1 MGASRQGSP
10 TRSKCVREQ
19 PAFSPYPAGLVLA
32 GRKVLVVGGGQVAQR
47 RIPGL
52 LTADAQVTVVS
63 PQVTP
68 SVHGMV
74 VTREVAWLPRRF
86 VPSDLDGAWYVI
98 AATDD
103 RDVNATVAEAAEAR
117 HIFCVRS
124 DDASRAT
131 AWTPATGRHGRITV
145 AVLAS
150 RDPRR
155 SAAVRDAVVDA
166 LRRGDIAAPR
176 FRAKTP
182 GVVLV
187 GGGPGDPDLITVAGR
202 RALSEADVVV
212 ADHLAPRELLDEL
225 PAHVELVDAGKL
237 PRGSATTQDDI
248 NATIVSSALAGQRV
262 VRLKGG
268 DPFVFGRGY
277 EELLACAQ
285 AGVPCTVIPGI
296 TSAISVPALAG
307 VPLTH
312 RGVAQEFTVV
322 SGHLPPEHPE
332 SLVEWSAVARL
343 RGTVVL
349 MMAMANLAAIAREL
363 IRHGR
368 SPDAAVAVVSDGS
381 RPTQRALITTLE
393 SAAGAVE
400 SHALR
405 PPAVV
410 VIGDVVSVSASAAGH
425 QATPEGADDDG

>member
-1 MGASRQGSP
+1 MS
-10 TRSKCVREQ
+10 EQ

-32 GRKVLVVGGGQVAQR
+32 GRKVVVVGGGQVAQR

-52 LTADAQVTVVS
+52 LTADADVTVVS
-63 PQVTP
+63 PEVTP
-68 SVHGMV
+68 SVRGMV
-74 VTREVAWLPRRF
+74 DAGEVGWLERDF
-86 VPSDLDGAWYVI
+86 VPTDLDGAWYVI

-103 RDVNATVAEAAEAR
+103 SEVNATVSRVAESR

-131 AWTPATGRHGRITV
+131 AWTPATGRHGKITV

-155 SAAVRDAVVDA
+155 SAAVRDAVLDA
-166 LRRGDIAAPR
+166 LRRGDIAAPTLR
-176 FRAKTP
+176 SRAP

-202 RALSEADVVV
+202 RALSEADIVV

-225 PAHVELVDAGKL
+225 PGHVEVVDAGKL
-237 PRGSATTQDDI
+237 PRGNSTAQEDI
-248 NATIVSSALAGQRV
+248 NATIITRARAGQRV

-268 DPFVFGRGY
+268 DPFIFGRGY
-277 EELLACAQ
+277 EEVMACAQ
-285 AGVPCTVIPGI
+285 AGLPCTVIPGV
-296 TSAISVPALAG
+296 TSATSVPALAG
-307 VPLTH
+307 IPLTQ
-312 RGVAQEFTVV
+312 RGVAHEFVVV
-322 SGHLPPEHPE
+322 SGHLPPGDPQ

-349 MMAMANLAAIAREL
+349 LMAVANLSAITAEL

-368 SPDAAVAVVSDGS
+368 APQSPVAIISDGS
-381 RPTQRALITTLE
+381 RPTQRAVTTTLE
-393 SAAGAVE
+393 SAAAAVE

-405 PPAVV
+405 APAIV
-410 VIGDVVSVSASAAGH
+410 VIGDVVSVSSAAVDGP
-425 QATPEGADDDG
+425 TPTARGDGDG

>member
-1 MGASRQGSP
+1 MS
-10 TRSKCVREQ
+10 EQ

-32 GRKVLVVGGGQVAQR
+32 GRKVVVVGGGQVAQR

-52 LTADAQVTVVS
+52 LIADADVTVVS
-63 PQVTP
+63 PEVTP
-68 SVHGMV
+68 SVRGMV
-74 VTREVAWLPRRF
+74 EAGEVGWLERDF
-86 VPSDLDGAWYVI
+86 VPTDLDGAWYVI

-103 RDVNATVAEAAEAR
+103 SEVNASVSQVAESR

-131 AWTPATGRHGRITV
+131 AWTPATGRHGKITV

-155 SAAVRDAVVDA
+155 SAAVRDAVLDA
-166 LRRGDIAAPR
+166 LRRGDIAAPT
-176 FRAKTP
+176 FRSRAP

-202 RALSEADVVV
+202 RALSEADIVV

-225 PAHVELVDAGKL
+225 PGHVEVVDAGKL
-237 PRGSATTQDDI
+237 PRGNSTAQEDI
-248 NATIVSSALAGQRV
+248 NATIVTRARAGQRV

-268 DPFVFGRGY
+268 DPFIFGRGY
-277 EELLACAQ
+277 EEVMACAQ
-285 AGVPCTVIPGI
+285 AGLTCTVIPGV
-296 TSAISVPALAG
+296 TSATSVPALAG
-307 VPLTH
+307 IPLTQ
-312 RGVAQEFTVV
+312 RGVAHEFVVV
-322 SGHLPPEHPE
+322 SGHLPPGDPQ

-349 MMAMANLAAIAREL
+349 LMAVANLSAITAEL

-368 SPDAAVAVVSDGS
+368 APQSPVAIISDGS
-381 RPTQRALITTLE
+381 RPTQRAVTTTLE
-393 SAAGAVE
+393 SAAAAVE

-405 PPAVV
+405 APAIV
-410 VIGDVVSVSASAAGH
+410 VIGDVVSVSSAAVDGP
-425 QATPEGADDDG
+425 TPTARGDGDG

>member
-1 MGASRQGSP
+1 MS
-10 TRSKCVREQ
+10 EQ

-32 GRKVLVVGGGQVAQR
+32 GRKVVVVGGGQVAQR

-52 LTADAQVTVVS
+52 LIADADVTVVS
-63 PQVTP
+63 PEVTP
-68 SVHGMV
+68 SVRGMV
-74 VTREVAWLPRRF
+74 EAGEVGWLERDF
-86 VPSDLDGAWYVI
+86 VPTDLDGAWYVI

-103 RDVNATVAEAAEAR
+103 SEVNASVSQVAESR

-131 AWTPATGRHGRITV
+131 AWTPATGRHGKITV

-155 SAAVRDAVVDA
+155 SAAVRDAVLDA
-166 LRRGDIAAPR
+166 LRRGDIAAPT
-176 FRAKTP
+176 FRSRAP

-202 RALSEADVVV
+202 RALSEADIVV

-225 PAHVELVDAGKL
+225 PGHVEVVDAGKL
-237 PRGSATTQDDI
+237 PRGNSTAQEDI
-248 NATIVSSALAGQRV
+248 NATIITRARAGQRV

-268 DPFVFGRGY
+268 DPFIFGRGF
-277 EELLACAQ
+277 EEVMACAR
-285 AGVPCTVIPGI
+285 AGLPCTVIPGV
-296 TSAISVPALAG
+296 TSATSVPALAG
-307 VPLTH
+307 IPLTQ
-312 RGVAQEFTVV
+312 RGVAHEFVVV
-322 SGHLPPEHPE
+322 SGHLPPGDPR

-349 MMAMANLAAIAREL
+349 LMAVANLSAITAEL

-368 SPDAAVAVVSDGS
+368 APQSPVAIISDGS
-381 RPTQRALITTLE
+381 RPTQRAVTTTLE
-393 SAAGAVE
+393 SAAVAVE

-405 PPAVV
+405 APAIV
-410 VIGDVVSVSASAAGH
+410 VIGDVVSVSSAAVDGP
-425 QATPEGADDDG
+425 TPTARGDGDG

>member
-1 MGASRQGSP
+1 VS
-10 TRSKCVREQ
+10 EQ

-32 GRKVLVVGGGQVAQR
+32 GRKVVVVGGGQVAQR

-52 LTADAQVTVVS
+52 LIADANVTVVS
-63 PQVTP
+63 PEVTP
-68 SVHGMV
+68 SVRGMV
-74 VTREVAWLPRRF
+74 EAGEVGWLERDF
-86 VPSDLDGAWYVI
+86 VPTDLDGAWYVI

-103 RDVNATVAEAAEAR
+103 SEVNASVSQVAESR

-131 AWTPATGRHGRITV
+131 AWTPATGRHGKITV

-155 SAAVRDAVVDA
+155 SAAVRDAVLDA
-166 LRRGDIAAPR
+166 LRRGDIAAPT
-176 FRAKTP
+176 FRSRAP

-202 RALSEADVVV
+202 RALSEADIVV

-225 PAHVELVDAGKL
+225 PGHVEVVDAGKL
-237 PRGSATTQDDI
+237 PRGNSTAQEDI
-248 NATIVSSALAGQRV
+248 NATIITRARAGQRV

-268 DPFVFGRGY
+268 DPFIFGRGF
-277 EELLACAQ
+277 EEVMACAR
-285 AGVPCTVIPGI
+285 AGLPCTVIPGV
-296 TSAISVPALAG
+296 TSATSVPALAG
-307 VPLTH
+307 IPLTQ
-312 RGVAQEFTVV
+312 RGVAHEFVVV
-322 SGHLPPEHPE
+322 SGHLPPGDPQ

-349 MMAMANLAAIAREL
+349 LMAVANLSAITAEL

-368 SPDAAVAVVSDGS
+368 APQSPVAIISDGS
-381 RPTQRALITTLE
+381 RPTQRAVTTTLE
-393 SAAGAVE
+393 SAAAAVE

-405 PPAVV
+405 APAIV
-410 VIGDVVSVSASAAGH
+410 VIGDVVSVSSAAVDGP
-425 QATPEGADDDG
+425 TPTARGDGDG

>member
-1 MGASRQGSP
+1 MGAWHQGIAD
-10 TRSKCVREQ
+10 KEQCVRQQ
-19 PAFSPYPAGLVLA
+19 PSFSPYPAGLVLV
-32 GRKVLVVGGGQVAQR
+32 GRKVVVVGGGQVAQR

-52 LTADAQVTVVS
+52 LTADAHVTVVS
-63 PQVTP
+63 PHVTP
-68 SVHGMV
+68 SVQGMV
-74 VTREVAWLPRRF
+74 VAGEVAWLEREF
-86 VPSDLDGAWYVI
+86 VPADLDGAWYVI

-103 RDVNATVAEAAEAR
+103 SEVNATVSQAAESR
-117 HIFCVRS
+117 RIFCVRS

-131 AWTPATGRHGRITV
+131 AWTPATGRHGRITI

-155 SAAVRDAVVDA
+155 SAAVRDAVLDA
-166 LRRGDIAAPR
+166 LRQGDIAAPR
-176 FRAKTP
+176 FRARTP

-212 ADHLAPRELLDEL
+212 ADHLAPRELLEEL

-237 PRGSATTQDDI
+237 PRGSATAQDDI
-248 NATIVSSALAGQRV
+248 NATMITSARAGQRV

-277 EELLACAQ
+277 EEVIACAQ

-312 RGVAQEFTVV
+312 RGVAQEFTVI
-322 SGHLPPEHPE
+322 SGHLPPEDPE
-332 SLVEWSAVARL
+332 SLVEWPAVARL

-349 MMAMANLAAIAREL
+349 LMAMANLSAIAQEL

-368 SPDAAVAVVSDGS
+368 APDCPVAVVSEGS
-381 RPTQRALITTLE
+381 RPTQRALTTTLE
-393 SAAGAVE
+393 SAATAVE

-405 PPAVV
+405 SPAVV
-410 VIGDVVSVSASAAGH
+410 VIGDVVSVSSSAVNH
-425 QATPEGADDDG
+425 QATPEPADDDG